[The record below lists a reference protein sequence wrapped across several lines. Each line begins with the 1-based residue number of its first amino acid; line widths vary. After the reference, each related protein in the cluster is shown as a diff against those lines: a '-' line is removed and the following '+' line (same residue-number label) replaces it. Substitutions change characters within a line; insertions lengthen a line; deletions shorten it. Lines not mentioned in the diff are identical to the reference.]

1 VPSTSGKRRL
11 DSERSRAARDLAQD
25 ALVSLV
31 HELGEFHPPMIV
43 LGGLVPEL
51 LTRGQDPPAP
61 PHLGTTDV
69 DVLIDLQ
76 VSMDKDLS
84 RLEDALVRLGFTPDE
99 KIPGWRW
106 LGPVRGAT
114 VKIEF
119 LCEDDEQPAQTTLR
133 PAGCSRLGAA
143 NLRGVGFVREDCET
157 EEITGVLPDGREVTV
172 SARFAGLQGYLLAKA
187 AALRDRG
194 LDKDYYD
201 FTYVAAYNRLGGPAE
216 AARALRDGPFADRL
230 AGLRSL
236 WIEIADRFAAPDR
249 AGAAGYAAQAL
260 SADPSADIA
269 QLRRDA
275 VDVVT
280 AFICELGVE

>member
-1 VPSTSGKRRL
+1 
-11 DSERSRAARDLAQD
+11 
-25 ALVSLV
+25 
-31 HELGEFHPPMIV
+31 M
-43 LGGLVPEL
+43 
-51 LTRGQDPPAP
+51 
-61 PHLGTTDV
+61 
-69 DVLIDLQ
+69 
-76 VSMDKDLS
+76 
-84 RLEDALVRLGFTPDE
+84 
-99 KIPGWRW
+99 
-106 LGPVRGAT
+106 
-114 VKIEF
+114 
-119 LCEDDEQPAQTTLR
+119 
-133 PAGCSRLGAA
+133 
-143 NLRGVGFVREDCET
+143 
-157 EEITGVLPDGREVTV
+157 LPDGREVTV

-187 AALRDRG
+187 TALRDRG